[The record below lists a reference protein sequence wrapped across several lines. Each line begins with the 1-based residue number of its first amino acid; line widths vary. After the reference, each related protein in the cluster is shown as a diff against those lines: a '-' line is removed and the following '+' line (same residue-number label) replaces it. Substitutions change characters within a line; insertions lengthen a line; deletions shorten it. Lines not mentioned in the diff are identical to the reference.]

1 MALVVDRHLD
11 PAAFWAA
18 AREFL
23 ERDDTGNT
31 QLLAI
36 GSRHAAEP
44 GPSPPVGF
52 TVAEDC
58 AVLLAALLMTNGTLF
73 VSPGPARALQA
84 LHEAISTDR
93 VIGDIV
99 AERDTCAA
107 CATLT
112 GNPYRTHVLLQ
123 LYRLDAVLPGAA
135 VPGVMRQCDLSDF
148 ALLCD
153 WQHAFIRD
161 ANVREGAEDVAQQV
175 TRRLQIGGGWLWE
188 VDGMPVSHA
197 AYRPTPIRSAR
208 IAPVYTP
215 AEHRGRGYAAA
226 LVAALSRRLLA
237 DGRSPLYLFADASN
251 PTANGVYRRVGFRKV
266 GEHLHLT
273 RADV

>member
-1 MALVVDRHLD
+1 MAPLVDRHFD

-23 ERDDTGNT
+23 ERDETGNT

-36 GSRHAAEP
+36 GSRHAVDP
-44 GPSPPVGF
+44 GSSPPTGF
-52 TVAEDC
+52 TVAEDS
-58 AVLLAALLMTNGTLF
+58 VIVLAALLMTNGTLF
-73 VSPGPARALQA
+73 VSPGPVHALRAL
-84 LHEAISTDR
+84 HDAISADR

-99 AERDTCAA
+99 AERGTCAA
-107 CATLT
+107 YAALT
-112 GNPYRTHVLLQ
+112 GSPYRTHVLLQ
-123 LYRLDAVLPGAA
+123 LYRLDAVLPVPPA
-135 VPGVMRQCDLSDF
+135 PGVMRQCDESDH

-153 WQHAFIRD
+153 WQYAFIRD
-161 ANVREGAEDVAQQV
+161 ANVREGVDDVPQQV

-188 VDGMPVSHA
+188 VEGTPVSHA
-197 AYRPTPIRSAR
+197 AFRPTPIRSAR

-215 AEHRGRGYAAA
+215 AEHRGRGYATA
-226 LVAALSRRLLA
+226 LVAALSSRLLEA
-237 DGRSPLYLFADASN
+237 GRAPLYLFADASN
-251 PTANGVYRRVGFRKV
+251 PTANGIYRRVGFRKV